1 MRAAP
6 EGAGRQTS
14 SSARLPV
21 PCLMLITDRRLAG
34 SAGALVDAAAEVLEG
49 GVTAVQL
56 REKDL
61 PPEELLP
68 LARLLRVVTRNQA
81 AFILNGPL
89 EVALAAEADGVHLPE
104 NAVMVERPQRPF
116 LIGRSVHSLEA
127 AERARAEGSDYLI
140 AGPIFQT
147 ASHPNA
153 KPAGLELIESIV
165 GVVTAPVLAVG
176 GITDRRVRDV
186 VRAGASGVAVIS
198 YILSA
203 RSPGRASQAL
213 RTELDEAWTATD
225 RRCD

>member
-1 MRAAP
+1 P
-6 EGAGRQTS
+6 
-14 SSARLPV
+14 
-21 PCLMLITDRRLAG
+21 
-34 SAGALVDAAAEVLEG
+34 
-49 GVTAVQL
+49 AVQL

-68 LARLLRVVTRNQA
+68 LARLLRPVTRHQA

-140 AGPIFQT
+140 AGSIFQT

-203 RSPGRASQAL
+203 RSPRSEEHTSELQSRGHLVCRLLLEKKKKPISMMTNGATLQSGNWCPSCRAAAAC
-213 RTELDEAWTATD
+213 RTRIRST
-225 RRCD
+225 